1 MLAATIV
8 YMPGSAGMFL
18 YRVLTLSE
26 RTITGTTGADPKEYS
41 RRLTA
46 EEKFERYNNWDG
58 DSWITA
64 ESTTLLSFKC
74 SDVDYYHYVDSDL
87 ALIDYWHP
95 NEFLDLDLWTDNS
108 FYQYV
113 ILIDST
119 NKQDFLIAN
128 QQSKHYNLDW
138 AWEKSAYDSIREQYQ
153 DQVLTINFDDFFDG
167 NRFIQAVKKLDQAL
181 DLELNYVLVEKL
193 WTRWYNQSLQAWKK

>member
-1 MLAATIV
+1 M
-8 YMPGSAGMFL
+8 
-18 YRVLTLSE
+18 
-26 RTITGTTGADPKEYS
+26 
-41 RRLTA
+41 
-46 EEKFERYNNWDG
+46 
-58 DSWITA
+58 
-64 ESTTLLSFKC
+64 
-74 SDVDYYHYVDSDL
+74 DSDL